1 MRKLP
6 WQRSGYQSCDTFLLA
21 VSQLVRWIL
30 KPCVGTSDWSQWTWL
45 RSHLEIN
52 KTFLLFLHA
61 IACCF
66 YLLMPGENIKEITL
80 ISLAHLCFITH
91 MTLWLFAL
99 KTKTTAVEWAW
110 LLWFT
115 PIPPPWASQYP
126 RVWVKGDKMKASE
139 GWVTTPQGHNLS
151 LVCLLSQHTQQR
163 ENTLFTEDEGNSD
176 HLTEHTLLCEASSG
190 LPHIRKDGCQVK

>member
-1 MRKLP
+1 MRILP

-61 IACCF
+61 VC
-66 YLLMPGENIKEITL
+66 LLFLSSNARGKYQGDYFNLLSSFVLHHTHDSLTL
-80 ISLAHLCFITH
+80 CSEDEDDSRGVGLA
-91 MTLWLFAL
+91 AL
-99 KTKTTAVEWAW
+99 IHTY
-110 LLWFT
+110 
-115 PIPPPWASQYP
+115 PPTWTSQYP
-126 RVWVKGDKMKASE
+126 GVWVKGDKMEASE

-176 HLTEHTLLCEASSG
+176 HLTEHTLLCEASRG